1 MQYQAGT
8 GFNCADMSL
17 VSVFGESAYVQHVPR
32 LSNTGSSGFMS
43 MGPTNPGVSQDFSG
57 SNGLSIPWGQTR
69 TEYHGAESD
78 AHTVN
83 LDVGPV
89 CESFKIDCVAFM
101 KPPTGKNVTIPR
113 GTVVKVSTQP
123 GGETKLCVF
132 NPDYMTNRKDADQ
145 VHLGLADKT
154 FARYSNGLVS
164 VLASDLTIRLDAVPH
179 YTTNSY
185 EIQRGQTC
193 CASIVMM
200 GTCEMFPL
208 RSPNYSKK
216 KKVAGMIF
224 EMEVPCKVEGGTM
237 VYQGYGT
244 TFVVKLRPIG
254 PGPITVYVC

>member
-101 KPPTGKNVTIPR
+101 KPPTARMLQFRVGQSSKCQPSQEEKLSCVCSIP
-113 GTVVKVSTQP
+113 
-123 GGETKLCVF
+123 
-132 NPDYMTNRKDADQ
+132 
-145 VHLGLADKT
+145 
-154 FARYSNGLVS
+154 
-164 VLASDLTIRLDAVPH
+164 I
-179 YTTNSY
+179 
-185 EIQRGQTC
+185 I
-193 CASIVMM
+193 
-200 GTCEMFPL
+200 
-208 RSPNYSKK
+208 
-216 KKVAGMIF
+216 
-224 EMEVPCKVEGGTM
+224 
-237 VYQGYGT
+237 
-244 TFVVKLRPIG
+244 
-254 PGPITVYVC
+254 